1 MKRIGYFPMGIL
13 IIVIVMTLIAYP
25 MLPAEIA
32 IHFASDFSP
41 DTFVQKWLGLLIIPI
56 LMFAFLVTEYYGIEK
71 VKTDILLEF
80 KYCFYLVLV
89 FLAVMQGSVILY
101 SLGYD
106 LTTAKMSLAIAG
118 FIMWLIAH
126 YLLHS
131 KNFFQFLTLI
141 GFKKVDAWAR
151 NRLKDIT
158 VSTLTVA
165 GVICFLRVFL
175 SPTDPSLFFIVLFL
189 MISLV
194 VFGSGVYL
202 NKKQ

>member
-1 MKRIGYFPMGIL
+1 MKRIGYFPTGVL

-32 IHFASDFSP
+32 IHFDSDFSP
-41 DTFVQKWLGLLIIPI
+41 DTFAQKWLGLLFIPI
-56 LMFAFLVTEYYGIEK
+56 LMLAFLVTEYYGIEK
-71 VKTDILLEF
+71 VKNDILLEF

-118 FIMWLIAH
+118 LIMWLIAH

-131 KNFFQFLTLI
+131 KNFFKFLTLI

-189 MISLV
+189 IISLV

>member
-1 MKRIGYFPMGIL
+1 MKRIGYFPTGVL

-32 IHFASDFSP
+32 IHFGSDFSP
-41 DTFVQKWLGLLIIPI
+41 DTFAQKWLGLLFIPI
-56 LMFAFLVTEYYGIEK
+56 LMLAFLVTEYYGIEK
-71 VKTDILLEF
+71 VKSDILLEF

-106 LTTAKMSLAIAG
+106 LTTAKMSLATAG
-118 FIMWLIAH
+118 LIMWLIAH

-131 KNFFQFLTLI
+131 KNFFKFLTLI

-189 MISLV
+189 IISLV

>member
-1 MKRIGYFPMGIL
+1 MKRIGYFPTGVL

-32 IHFASDFSP
+32 IHFDSDFSP
-41 DTFVQKWLGLLIIPI
+41 DTFAQKWLGLLFIPI
-56 LMFAFLVTEYYGIEK
+56 LMLAFLVTEYYGIEK
-71 VKTDILLEF
+71 VKNDILLEF

-101 SLGYD
+101 SLGYE

-118 FIMWLIAH
+118 LIMWLIAH

-131 KNFFQFLTLI
+131 KNFFKFLTLI

-189 MISLV
+189 IISLV